1 MLLNTATDCQHRH
14 ASLEGDSLPDHL
26 DTVRKA
32 IEDQLAGLR
41 QELQRLEAAHA
52 ALNGGGARRGRGR
65 PRGSS
70 GTTGSNASTRPRRDG
85 SGPTRADQA
94 HELVRANPGVTIPE
108 LAERMG
114 INATYLYRV
123 LPTLQK
129 EKKITKRGKG
139 WHASPSS

>member
-1 MLLNTATDCQHRH
+1 M
-14 ASLEGDSLPDHL
+14 
-26 DTVRKA
+26 
-32 IEDQLAGLR
+32 
-41 QELQRLEAAHA
+41 
-52 ALNGGGARRGRGR
+52 
-65 PRGSS
+65 
-70 GTTGSNASTRPRRDG
+70 
-85 SGPTRADQA
+85 
-94 HELVRANPGVTIPE
+94 RANPGVTIPE